1 MIPRLNAIL
10 SKQRQKAVYL
20 RDHAVGFSI
29 FKSFTF
35 LLIILI
41 AHAFLM
47 TLFEGLSWGDAAW
60 LTLTTATTVGYGDI
74 SATTTA
80 GRWTTALLLYCGGI
94 FVLANFAGE
103 YLEARNERKS
113 RKIKGQWSWN
123 MKNHIVIINT
133 PAHGGDRFS
142 KMLITQIR
150 NDSNYADIPIQIM
163 TRQYPNALPR
173 ELRDLGVI
181 HYHGAPDVDE
191 SFKMVNITHAK
202 HIIVLSKNEHES
214 ISDALSYDIIARLAD
229 LDLDKNK
236 VIVECVEDGNR
247 ARFHRLGFNTVI
259 RPIRAYPEVLVRT
272 LVAPGS
278 EQLLEDLFTHSGAH
292 PRRYPVEI
300 NNTSWADIVVRIMQ
314 AGLGTAMS
322 YINQEGE
329 AITNPSPNS
338 QVTTRALIIMVNA
351 DTLPNDQDIKHCL
364 QSAIEAIQ
372 LSSDHST
379 GR

>member
-1 MIPRLNAIL
+1 MLPRLNAIL

-29 FKSFTF
+29 FKSFAF

-41 AHAFLM
+41 SHALLM
-47 TLFEGLSWGDAAW
+47 TRFEGLSWGDAIW

-74 SATTTA
+74 SAVTTE

-113 RKIKGQWSWN
+113 RKIKGQWNWN

-133 PAHGGDRFS
+133 PAHGGDRFF
-142 KMLITQIR
+142 KMLIKQIR
-150 NDSNYADIPIQIM
+150 NDGHYADIPIQIM
-163 TRQYPNALPR
+163 TRQYPGALPR

-191 SFKMVNITHAK
+191 SFQMVNITHAK

-214 ISDALSYDIIARLAD
+214 LSDALSYDIIARLAD
-229 LDLDKNK
+229 LNLDKK
-236 VIVECVEDGNR
+236 RVIVECVEDSNR
-247 ARFHRLGFNTVI
+247 ARFHRLGFHTVI

-278 EQLLEDLFTHSGAH
+278 EQLLEELFTHSGTH

-300 NNTSWADIVVRIMQ
+300 DNTSWSDIVVRIMQ
-314 AGLGTAMS
+314 AGYGTALS
-322 YINQEGE
+322 YINQAGE
-329 AITNPSPNS
+329 AITNPDADA

-351 DTLPNDQDIKHCL
+351 KTLPKNKDISRCL
-364 QSAIEAIQ
+364 
-372 LSSDHST
+372 HP
-379 GR
+379 